1 MPLEEVLAQ
10 IFVAIA
16 RIGKMSTTK
25 AVGILDKK
33 LGHLLDDAQLAR
45 ARDLACFLGRWTIA
59 HEIGHIIRGHL
70 DMAGSLKTPDVRRN
84 NERDADHFAHNI
96 NNLSLSPE
104 YSFLGGLMNNLQMVA
119 TSGRRATEAANTH
132 PAPME
137 RLENLFR
144 NTDSYEAFR
153 ARFGISKE
161 NVFSIAKRI
170 MM

>member
-1 MPLEEVLAQ
+1 
-10 IFVAIA
+10 
-16 RIGKMSTTK
+16 MSSTN
-25 AVGILDKK
+25 AVSILDKK

-45 ARDLACFLGRWTIA
+45 ARDLSSLIGRWTIA
-59 HEIGHIIRGHL
+59 HEIGHIIRGHV

-96 NNLSLSPE
+96 NNLSAFPE

-119 TSGRRATEAANTH
+119 TSGRRATDAANTH